1 MSDNEK
7 ALIAAAGAGNVE
19 EIRRLKNLGTNLDAA
34 DANDWTALQTGAFNG
49 KKESVKVL
57 VELGASVNKADSDGI
72 TPLFLAAQEGHNDTI
87 TLLHSLGGSV
97 TQANNNGDTP
107 LTIAISNQ
115 HPSTVT
121 LLRGLGATLPT
132 EQLDLA
138 TVADVVNFFETLG
151 INPGGNSLTTIK
163 ENIEKEKVDAA
174 KLFAVFDG
182 DAMHKLL
189 DPTMHKDWGKV
200 FYNIVQNH
208 KALQDDRAQ
217 SSGAAALAAEA
228 LKHMDNPAVRHELFE
243 LQRKLFV
250 EYSEKAFP
258 SLVRGVASAPRS
270 SSSSSSSSS
279 SLLSSPPLSAAEVDV
294 ALHDLLERIADLAK
308 QEEARLGAEVTATC
322 LAKYKSLKERWAFLG
337 KLLTPEE
344 VWNVQPI
351 ANTSFGLE
359 RNGECE
365 ASPLG
370 STGGDNPHLE
380 RLEHLVALSKA
391 LNAFFQRQME
401 KVTDAVNEALNPQSL
416 GLAADDFGLPF
427 NDDLRANNGKRVAL
441 SFGPIKRADR
451 ALKKAHEYGEFLFII
466 M

>member
-1 MSDNEK
+1 M
-7 ALIAAAGAGNVE
+7 APPRVRPPRA
-19 EIRRLKNLGTNLDAA
+19 RRRA
-34 DANDWTALQTGAFNG
+34 
-49 KKESVKVL
+49 V
-57 VELGASVNKADSDGI
+57 
-72 TPLFLAAQEGHNDTI
+72 
-87 TLLHSLGGSV
+87 
-97 TQANNNGDTP
+97 
-107 LTIAISNQ
+107 
-115 HPSTVT
+115 
-121 LLRGLGATLPT
+121 
-132 EQLDLA
+132 
-138 TVADVVNFFETLG
+138 TVAVH
-151 INPGGNSLTTIK
+151 
-163 ENIEKEKVDAA
+163 A
-174 KLFAVFDG
+174 
-182 DAMHKLL
+182 
-189 DPTMHKDWGKV
+189 
-200 FYNIVQNH
+200 
-208 KALQDDRAQ
+208 
-217 SSGAAALAAEA
+217 SS
-228 LKHMDNPAVRHELFE
+228 P
-243 LQRKLFV
+243 
-250 EYSEKAFP
+250 
-258 SLVRGVASAPRS
+258 S

-322 LAKYKSLKERWAFLG
+322 LAKYKSLKERWAFLA

-416 GLAADDFGLPF
+416 GLDAGDFGLPF
-427 NDDLRANNGKRVAL
+427 NDNLRANNGKRVAL